1 MMKNKLAKTAVAL
14 GFLFPALGNSQDY
27 SFTNGNF
34 YIKPL
39 VGTEFSISGDAVK
52 ASSISQTGATT
63 LDFADGTVVT
73 AAVAGQM
80 DVPEVSYD
88 EVFEQSLSFGGEIG
102 YFVTDDIN
110 LYFKVNSVDADAKDF
125 VAATATVNA
134 TITFDGNASNY
145 TAGGTLLEGKFS
157 DYNEVSFM
165 FGANKQFEFGNNF
178 SLHLGGGLGFSSID
192 KLDLTVSE
200 LISGNKNNEKLK
212 YTKDSTVFAGEINTG
227 AAYNINQFGF
237 GLNLNYKYKGSP
249 ERDTTDFNFDNL
261 ETLEKANDAEGQHV
275 FGLMGSISYR
285 F

>member
-1 MMKNKLAKTAVAL
+1 MKNKLAKTAVAVS
-14 GFLFPALGNSQDY
+14 FLFPALSNSQDY

-110 LYFKVNSVDADAKDF
+110 LYFKVNSVDADAKAF

-145 TAGGTLLEGKFS
+145 IAGGTLLEGKFS

-165 FGANKQFEFGNNF
+165 FGANKQFEFDNNF

-227 AAYNINQFGF
+227 AAYNINQFAF
-237 GLNLNYKYKGSP
+237 GLNLNYKYKGSL

-261 ETLEKANDAEGQHV
+261 ETLEKANDAEVQHV